1 MCFLFKKKMASG
13 VYCVSF
19 AFGVFFFVTSPSY
32 GAGSLN
38 TEGKLLRELTDP
50 SVYERAVRPV
60 HNVSDAVVVSVRLS
74 LENFQLDSSTETLEF
89 FAYVWLGWTDELLR
103 WNESK
108 YDGLISMLV
117 PVDKIWLP
125 DMSIFNRIDPEQLFE
140 TQPSAKAILSSN
152 GKIDWI
158 PGGVF
163 SVKCRMKMTKF
174 PFDEQELFCLPCQS
188 GEKISLCTTTLVALT
203 VFQMTTSDI
212 IPKTTNET
220 PIIVIYLTALTA
232 MSAVSTILTVFV
244 LKVFYTPVD
253 RDMSPMLVTIVRG
266 LAKITCNTDITQ
278 QKSLPSGS
286 GSSGSQLHN
295 SRTEESQNDLTNGKK
310 PLHDFATDHDGLLRE
325 KTRLTWPIVARIIDT
340 FLMLVFVISMF
351 TITSTSLALICS

>member
-1 MCFLFKKKMASG
+1 
-13 VYCVSF
+13 
-19 AFGVFFFVTSPSY
+19 
-32 GAGSLN
+32 
-38 TEGKLLRELTDP
+38 
-50 SVYERAVRPV
+50 
-60 HNVSDAVVVSVRLS
+60 
-74 LENFQLDSSTETLEF
+74 
-89 FAYVWLGWTDELLR
+89 
-103 WNESK
+103 
-108 YDGLISMLV
+108 MLV

-174 PFDEQELFCLPCQS
+174 PFDEQECKIIIGSYAHDSKKLRVVRGVKNIKKIVINNGAWSYREHDAVELYDYGESLLLWELYTVTLNFKRKPAFYILNILIPCVAISFLVLLVFCLPCQS